1 MTKEIESHFQSV
13 VKNAFP
19 KQAEFHTRDE
29 SGEICIYV
37 DWKLMN
43 DPDRPNKRSKK
54 IMLRIIQSAVEDYA
68 CSRDKDKAGADN
80 RLIHFVEENLKTFD
94 PDHNSPVSIPAP
106 IVEWIITTE
115 ILNTNPP

>member
-29 SGEICIYV
+29 SGEICIYA
-37 DWKLMN
+37 DWKLMD

-54 IMLRIIQSAVEDYA
+54 IRICITQSAVEDYVCGNEKSKA
-68 CSRDKDKAGADN
+68 DADK
-80 RLIHFVEENLKTFD
+80 RLKHLVGNNLTSFI
-94 PDHNSPVSIPAP
+94 PDHNSPAATPVQ
-106 IVEWIITTE
+106 IVEWVITTE
-115 ILNTNPP
+115 MLNA